1 MAAIRKLLSTTPY
14 PQPFLFRRSQESLS
28 LPASAR
34 QASPSPIPSATG
46 QSFAPALFAP
56 IPLAKT
62 PTIGVTFPVVTDA
75 KARCPLERLNL
86 QPVGMSAHYLDRCY
100 CYLCKC
106 GEHQCPG
113 ELRKGEHRGNRKGWK
128 SHYKETYTGREVQR
142 VKGMKP
148 EWEGSLPR
156 PTQMDLK
163 TTQQMDFR
171 PPNTRAIVLP
181 KRQYEPNGI
190 KLVSRTSYQRD
201 FPDWK
206 PCETVCFKPKELP
219 YRGDLVTFKSK
230 STYQDEFVAERPA
243 EHFSLRKGQK
253 RPDPIAVLSDFYGT
267 SSSKLQYKAPLESLQ
282 TEKPLARGNV
292 RNYSD
297 LAFSPP
303 IRSLTTTYQAQF
315 PIKEQ
320 TIQPPTKRQAHRSL
334 SHNSLPSPHNS

>member
-1 MAAIRKLLSTTPY
+1 MRKLLSTTPY
-14 PQPFLFRRSQESLS
+14 PQPFLLRRSQDCLS
-28 LPASAR
+28 LPATAR
-34 QASPSPIPSATG
+34 QASPSPPPSTTRQA
-46 QSFAPALFAP
+46 FIPALSTP
-56 IPLAKT
+56 VPYAKS
-62 PTIGVTFPVVTDA
+62 PTTTVATFSVGADL
-75 KARCPLERLNL
+75 KAQCPLERLSL

-106 GEHQCPG
+106 GAHRCPG
-113 ELRKGEHRGNRKGWK
+113 ELRGEQQGSHRGWK
-128 SHYKETYTGREVQR
+128 SHYQEMYTGKEGTR

-148 EWEGSLPR
+148 EWECSLPR
-156 PTQMDLK
+156 PTQMDLR
-163 TTQQMDFR
+163 TTKQMDFR

-201 FPDWK
+201 FPNWE
-206 PCETVCFKPKELP
+206 PGETICFKPKELP
-219 YRGDLVTFKSK
+219 YRGNIVTFKSK

-253 RPDPIAVLSDFYGT
+253 RPDPIAVLSDFYGS
-267 SSSKLQYKAPLESLQ
+267 SSSKLQYKAPGMDIEPGNR
-282 TEKPLARGNV
+282 PLRGNQ
-292 RNYSD
+292 RNHSD

-320 TIQPPTKRQAHRSL
+320 TIQPPVKRMAHRSL
-334 SHNSLPSPHNS
+334 SHDFLPSSH